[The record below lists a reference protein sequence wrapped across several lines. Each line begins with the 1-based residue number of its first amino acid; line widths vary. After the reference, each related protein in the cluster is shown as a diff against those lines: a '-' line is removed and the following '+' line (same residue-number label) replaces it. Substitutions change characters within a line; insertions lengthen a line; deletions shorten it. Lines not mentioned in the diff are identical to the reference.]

1 MPNPT
6 YFTVVAD
13 FKSVVVDLASDV
25 DPDPQLG
32 PVTAKVTFTPVLAN
46 GDVILASNATP
57 RPTVFVPAPIV
68 ARIDTDGRLKLRV
81 EPDGDRDDYAT
92 RASFPAT
99 GNTAKVYWAI
109 DTQKFYRWTGSAY
122 VETYPYAQVR
132 LLADTALLNLAS
144 DLYYRVS
151 FSEVIFNGA
160 PGFINSFTFQAP
172 STDVELNLVDVARI
186 PGQPAVGITKGDK
199 GDQGYSFVGLSA
211 AGDGTSVV
219 GLVESSSGVVPAGDE
234 IPISLAYNS
243 TVTHAAVAST
253 PRPPVSVA
261 VIWIGSVE
269 PSNAINGDVWMDT
282 SGTAPTIGT
291 DTLPTISQANPV
303 SLSLVASAGS
313 TPIIWS
319 VVTGELPAGLS
330 LSSNGILA
338 GLPSAAGA
346 FSFTLQAA
354 NGYGTDTQAYTG
366 TVGSRISPT
375 VTTTELGGTLK
386 AGTSYSQPLI
396 ATGSIPFTWSISA
409 GTLPDGLALD
419 ATSGI
424 VSGTPTSNGSFS
436 FTARATNAVG
446 YDDQSFTGTITGS
459 APTLTTTTLTAL
471 VQGLAFSQQLVVTG
485 SSTITFAVSSGTLP
499 TGLSVNS
506 STGLIS
512 GTPSTSGSYNF
523 TVTATNSFGTSS
535 RQFTGTIASGVP
547 VITTTALNTFYR
559 NVASSQ
565 TVFCTGALPVTWSLQ
580 SGSLPTGLSLN
591 TTSGVISGTPTTV
604 QSSTFTVRVTNSYGY
619 DEETFTVGAVESVPV
634 ISETS
639 LNTIRAT
646 VAFTQTL
653 TVSGLPTFTYAVISG
668 SLPAGLALNTSTGV
682 ISGTATTVA
691 AYSFT
696 IRASNSVGYDDQAF
710 SGNVLAAITPVAYNA
725 LGAGLSS
732 SVSGAAT
739 RTFTSTAASGADVFL
754 IVGLS
759 NNVTISSATY
769 GGTAMTA
776 VTPAAGWNAS
786 TLYGGIY
793 VYRLAAGGTGSSA
806 TVSLTFSA
814 PVFFE
819 AQVISYT
826 GVGSIGTPVTATGS
840 NKSLSSGSV
849 TCATNSILLN
859 ILGMGYN
866 YQQNPLGSLTGG
878 TNRYVSNN
886 SQTNVAIAISESSTG
901 TNTTFA
907 GTSAGSSTYAYWASW
922 TVQLN
927 PASS

>member
-1 MPNPT
+1 
-6 YFTVVAD
+6 
-13 FKSVVVDLASDV
+13 
-25 DPDPQLG
+25 
-32 PVTAKVTFTPVLAN
+32 
-46 GDVILASNATP
+46 
-57 RPTVFVPAPIV
+57 
-68 ARIDTDGRLKLRV
+68 
-81 EPDGDRDDYAT
+81 
-92 RASFPAT
+92 
-99 GNTAKVYWAI
+99 
-109 DTQKFYRWTGSAY
+109 
-122 VETYPYAQVR
+122 
-132 LLADTALLNLAS
+132 
-144 DLYYRVS
+144 
-151 FSEVIFNGA
+151 
-160 PGFINSFTFQAP
+160 
-172 STDVELNLVDVARI
+172 
-186 PGQPAVGITKGDK
+186 
-199 GDQGYSFVGLSA
+199 
-211 AGDGTSVV
+211 
-219 GLVESSSGVVPAGDE
+219 
-234 IPISLAYNS
+234 
-243 TVTHAAVAST
+243 
-253 PRPPVSVA
+253 
-261 VIWIGSVE
+261 
-269 PSNAINGDVWMDT
+269 
-282 SGTAPTIGT
+282 
-291 DTLPTISQANPV
+291 
-303 SLSLVASAGS
+303 
-313 TPIIWS
+313 
-319 VVTGELPAGLS
+319 
-330 LSSNGILA
+330 
-338 GLPSAAGA
+338 
-346 FSFTLQAA
+346 
-354 NGYGTDTQAYTG
+354 
-366 TVGSRISPT
+366 
-375 VTTTELGGTLK
+375 
-386 AGTSYSQPLI
+386 
-396 ATGSIPFTWSISA
+396 
-409 GTLPDGLALD
+409 
-419 ATSGI
+419 
-424 VSGTPTSNGSFS
+424 
-436 FTARATNAVG
+436 
-446 YDDQSFTGTITGS
+446 
-459 APTLTTTTLTAL
+459 